1 MKRVISSLLLITL
14 LLASVIAMIPA
25 SAATPTEYNVMG
37 GSNKTMQG
45 KGEGNVFFFD
55 YYKYLDLGNK
65 FEMTDWG
72 NIDYM
77 IRFPN
82 AGTNSARVSDGVKTS
97 DGVQHNADS
106 TETRE
111 INGRTYNQY
120 FGYSFKESVVA
131 DAITLYIPTDTI
143 ITHIDVYGGCVD
155 KANKIF
161 AKEAAKTLLATFE
174 NVQSTPTTEVTDEG
188 KDPATVIVLNS
199 ELNEAFKLD
208 YIYFAIRTTSTSNYY
223 IYEIELNGILA
234 SDAADFSELKEQ
246 YAEINGLVE
255 KDWTA
260 ETWKNLE
267 SAIAN
272 AEAVNKNATS
282 SATEIANAAAA
293 LKEALDNL
301 KAEPANKTALAEAI
315 VEAIELF
322 AEEDYTPAS
331 WAVYKEALDAAQAA
345 NDDANISQSSVDKA
359 LENLQIAIGNL
370 AMPADKTDLAA
381 AIANVEKLNKSD
393 YTPNSWEALQ
403 TKKVEAMAI
412 NDNVDATQD
421 EVDAAL
427 GALNMAVN
435 DLAKPGNNATLLA
448 AITSAKALKK
458 SDYNVAAYLWNIFQ
472 DIIVEAETVANNP
485 NATQGEMDMAL
496 EALNE
501 KIEGLGKPV
510 SSNTNNN
517 NNGNSNEDADA
528 KEEEDEEAE
537 DDATDAPATEAPATQ
552 APATEPAAK
561 KSGCKSAVATTAVV
575 LGLVTV
581 LGTALVVKKED

>member
-37 GSNKTMQG
+37 GSNKNIQF
-45 KGEGNVFFFD
+45 KGEGNVFYFD
-55 YYKYLDLGNK
+55 YHKYLDLGNK
-65 FEMTDWG
+65 FEMTDYG

-82 AGTNSARVSDGVKTS
+82 AGTNSASVSDGVKTS

-208 YIYFAIRTTSTSNYY
+208 YIYFAVRTTSTSNYY

-260 ETWKNLE
+260 ETWENLE

-345 NDDANISQSSVDKA
+345 NDNANISQSGVDKA

-370 AMPADKTDLAA
+370 VIPADKTDLAA

-435 DLAKPGNNATLLA
+435 DLAKPGNNATLLS

-472 DIIVEAETVANNP
+472 DIIVEAETVANDP

-517 NNGNSNEDADA
+517 NNNSNEDADA